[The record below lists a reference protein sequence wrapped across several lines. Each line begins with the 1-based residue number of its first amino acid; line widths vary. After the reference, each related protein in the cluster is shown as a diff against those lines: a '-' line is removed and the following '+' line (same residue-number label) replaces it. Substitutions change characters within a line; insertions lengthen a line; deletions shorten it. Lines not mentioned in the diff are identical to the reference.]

1 MENLQNGIAAFKAGK
16 RDEARKYFIAAMKE
30 EPNNEN
36 VWGWLYQVSN
46 NDNEKIQALS
56 KVVALNPQNVQAKQL
71 LDKLQAPPLMQSQA
85 APVISPPKQNPVT
98 PQPKN
103 NNSTLRIV
111 LAVLV
116 SIFVVFCCLI
126 ALSNTF
132 GSLSSGT
139 KIKYVISG
147 SAQSA
152 MITYYN
158 ETGGMEQVTQALPF
172 IKEFSVEPGAFL
184 SLVAQNQ
191 GAGTI
196 TCEIWINGEKKKTST
211 TTTQYG
217 IATCSDFVY

>member
-1 MENLQNGIAAFKAGK
+1 MDNLQNGIAAFKDGK

-46 NDNEKIQALS
+46 NDNERIQALS

-71 LDKLQAPPLMQSQA
+71 LDKLQAPPLMQTQA
-85 APVISPPKQNPVT
+85 APVISPPKQNPIT
-98 PQPKN
+98 TQPKN

-111 LAVLV
+111 LAVLI

-132 GSLSSGT
+132 ESLSTGT
-139 KIKYVISG
+139 KIKYAISG

-158 ETGGMEQVTQALPF
+158 ETGGLEQVTQALPF

-217 IATCSDFVY
+217 IATCSDIVY